1 MNTWKFY
8 LGFFA
13 VLYVLV
19 FIVNYFFINKR
30 KYNLMFKKQKDKKKK
45 KKEIKEFGE
54 INYLVGKFKL
64 DKKKIDYKSVIFWTA
79 IINSFII
86 AFVSTVISAIPAH
99 IFWQLAVGF
108 VLIFAL
114 IYALYEIYGRI
125 LVKKGW
131 VKNELQRD
139 RKKVD

>member
-8 LGFFA
+8 LIFFA

-19 FIVNYFFINKR
+19 FIVDYFFINKR
-30 KYNLMFKKQKDKKKK
+30 KYNLMFKKQKDNKKK
-45 KKEIKEFGE
+45 KKEVKEFGE

-64 DKKKIDYKSVIFWTA
+64 DKKKIDYKSVILWTA

-86 AFVSTVISAIPAH
+86 SFVSTVISAIPTH

-114 IYALYEIYGRI
+114 IYSLYEIYGRI

>member
-19 FIVNYFFINKR
+19 FIVDYFFINKR
-30 KYNLMFKKQKDKKKK
+30 KYNLMFKKQKDNKKK
-45 KKEIKEFGE
+45 KKEVKEFGE

-64 DKKKIDYKSVIFWTA
+64 DKKKIDYKSVILWTA

-86 AFVSTVISAIPAH
+86 SFVSTVISAIPTH

-114 IYALYEIYGRI
+114 IYSLYEIYGRI

>member
-1 MNTWKFY
+1 MNTWQFY
-8 LGFFA
+8 LGFFGV
-13 VLYVLV
+13 VLILV
-19 FIVNYFFINKR
+19 FVVDYFFINLR
-30 KYNLMFKKQKDKKKK
+30 KYNLMFKKAKDTKKKKTTK

-64 DKKKIDYKSVIFWTA
+64 DKKKIEYKSAILWIS

-86 AFVSTVISAIPAH
+86 SFVSTVISAIPAH
-99 IFWQLAVGF
+99 IIWQLLVGF

-125 LVKKGW
+125 LIKKGW
-131 VKNELQRD
+131 GKDE
-139 RKKVD
+139 

>member
-1 MNTWKFY
+1 MNTWQFY
-8 LGFFA
+8 LGFFG
-13 VLYVLV
+13 VVYVLV
-19 FIVNYFFINKR
+19 FIVDYFFINKR
-30 KYNLMFKKQKDKKKK
+30 KYNMMFKHQKDGKRK

-54 INYLVGKFKL
+54 VNYLVSKFKL

-86 AFVSTVISAIPAH
+86 SFVSTVISAIPAK
-99 IFWQLAVGF
+99 IIWQLAVGF
-108 VLIFAL
+108 VLIFIL

-131 VKNELQRD
+131 GKNE
-139 RKKVD
+139 